1 MRQAGIEEMIPA
13 WTITIQLMGS
23 DLGPDDDETT
33 IKRKLN
39 VAANK
44 LTMFTGAK
52 NLEWTFGSRPAFS
65 FTLYL
70 PGAEIPRMFVE
81 IERDNSDTYTLEIA
95 RIGTTRGVFPKVE
108 KTIRGLSGDALKR
121 TFERTTN
128 VFLSF

>member
-1 MRQAGIEEMIPA
+1 MVPA

-44 LTMFTGAK
+44 LAMFTGAK
-52 NLEWTFGSRPAFS
+52 NLDWTFGSRPAFS

-70 PGAEIPRMFVE
+70 PGAEIPRMMVE
-81 IERDNSDTYTLEIA
+81 IERDTSDTYTLEISRITGA
-95 RIGTTRGVFPKVE
+95 RRTFPKVE
-108 KTIRGLSGDALKR
+108 KTFRGLQGDMLKK
-121 TFERTTN
+121 TFERATS
-128 VFLSF
+128 VYLSF